1 MVCFMAAGPALYAD
15 EGMWMLDELASL
27 PLEQMKAQGLE
38 LTPQQIFELK
48 DAVVLIGGG
57 SGAFVSRDGLMLTNH
72 HVAFEAI
79 QRGSSLE
86 ENFIRNGF
94 LARTRE
100 EELPA
105 PEYEVYVTRDFTD
118 VTDKILKAVNSK
130 MSYFERYQAIEKAQ
144 KKLVAEYEKKGNVR
158 CEVVDVMSGSKY
170 YLYQYDRI
178 QDVRLVYAPPSSIG
192 EFGGE
197 VDNWM
202 WPRHTGDFSFMRA
215 YVAPNG
221 RFAEYSQD
229 NVPYHPKVF
238 LPVST
243 GGYDEGSFAMIM
255 GYPGATYRYRCSYS
269 IDLRQNWNYPSF
281 IDMGQAQ
288 IDVLRIAG
296 EKNPELAITFASR
309 IKSLENGKKNSQGM
323 LDGFHKTHLL
333 QRKIDQEKA
342 FTEYLESHPEMKKK
356 YGDVLPGIKAVY
368 DELNTYN
375 QKQDMLQN
383 LFYASD
389 CIGQAY
395 TLVKWGME
403 KSKPDMEREPQFQ
416 QRNIPNIFEEL
427 KMAQQNLDVPTDQLM
442 VEMLLSRASNLPDGQ
457 KIKAIEKV
465 VQGRTGAEREKAIS
479 AFVDELFRNTKVH
492 LEEERVKMFEM
503 TTDEL
508 RERHDALLDFVMAL
522 EKEYSVID
530 DQFKGFVGAVNQ
542 LRPRLIQGMYEWK
555 KSALYADANRTL
567 RFTYGTVRGYAPADA
582 VRYDYVTTIEGVLE
596 KDTGVEPFAVP
607 ERLKKLAES
616 RDFARYA
623 DPRRKT
629 MVVDFL
635 TNHDTTGGSSGSP
648 VINGRG
654 ELIGVTFDGN
664 YESMTSDYQY
674 DPELTR
680 CINVDVRY
688 VLVVTE
694 KFGEATNVIQELGIR

>member
-1 MVCFMAAGPALYAD
+1 
-15 EGMWMLDELASL
+15 
-27 PLEQMKAQGLE
+27 
-38 LTPQQIFELK
+38 
-48 DAVVLIGGG
+48 
-57 SGAFVSRDGLMLTNH
+57 
-72 HVAFEAI
+72 
-79 QRGSSLE
+79 
-86 ENFIRNGF
+86 
-94 LARTRE
+94 
-100 EELPA
+100 
-105 PEYEVYVTRDFTD
+105 
-118 VTDKILKAVNSK
+118 
-130 MSYFERYQAIEKAQ
+130 
-144 KKLVAEYEKKGNVR
+144 
-158 CEVVDVMSGSKY
+158 
-170 YLYQYDRI
+170 
-178 QDVRLVYAPPSSIG
+178 
-192 EFGGE
+192 
-197 VDNWM
+197 
-202 WPRHTGDFSFMRA
+202 
-215 YVAPNG
+215 
-221 RFAEYSQD
+221 
-229 NVPYHPKVF
+229 
-238 LPVST
+238 
-243 GGYDEGSFAMIM
+243 MIM

-323 LDGFHKTHLL
+323 LDGFRKTGLL

-342 FTEYLESHPEMKKK
+342 FTEYLESRPDMKKK

-368 DELNTYN
+368 DELKTYN

-395 TLVKWGME
+395 TLVKWGIE

-427 KMAQQNLDVPTDQLM
+427 KLAQQNLDVPTDKLM
-442 VEMLLSRASNLPDGQ
+442 VEMLLSRAADMSEGQ
-457 KIKAIEKV
+457 KIEAVERAIGGKS
-465 VQGRTGAEREKAIS
+465 GMEREKAIS
-479 AFVDELFRNTKVH
+479 SFVDHLFQNTRVY
-492 LEEERVKMFEM
+492 LEEERVRMFDM
-503 TTDEL
+503 TTEQL
-508 RERHDALLDFVMAL
+508 KKQGDALIDFVMAL
-522 EKEYSVID
+522 EKENAVID
-530 DQFKGFVGAVNQ
+530 DRFKGFVGAVNQ

-567 RFTYGTVRGYAPADA
+567 RFTYGTVQGYSPADA
-582 VRYDYVTTIEGVLE
+582 VRYEYATTIEGVLE
-596 KDTGVEPFAVP
+596 KDTGVEPFALP

-648 VINGRG
+648 TINGRG
-654 ELIGVTFDGN
+654 ELIGVAFDGN

-680 CINVDVRY
+680 SINVDARY
-688 VLVVTE
+688 VLFVTE
-694 KFGEATNVIQELGIR
+694 KFGGATNIIQELEIR